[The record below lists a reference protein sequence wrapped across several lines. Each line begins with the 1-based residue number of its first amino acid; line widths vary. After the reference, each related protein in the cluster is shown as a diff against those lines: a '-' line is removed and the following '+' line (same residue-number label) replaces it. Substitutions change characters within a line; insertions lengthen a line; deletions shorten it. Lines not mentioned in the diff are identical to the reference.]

1 MLFSQN
7 ISTDIA
13 LGVDIRTFRVRWRR
27 KIARH
32 TASPGR
38 VCNSSMN
45 ARHGQLSASNRA
57 QQPRR
62 PMGCPGLFLAPGGI
76 HPLAPGFARGTPFLG
91 FSSGPPGVGSPGPFS
106 PGGARYGGKH
116 VFVWGGGRR
125 PPSGTFPRAN
135 TRLGHLDASR
145 A

>member
-76 HPLAPGFARGTPFLG
+76 HPLAPGFARYTPVRWFFPGL
-91 FSSGPPGVGSPGPFS
+91 PGVGSPGPFS
-106 PGGARYGGKH
+106 SRNGAVRGK
-116 VFVWGGGRR
+116 VRFARG
-125 PPSGTFPRAN
+125 
-135 TRLGHLDASR
+135 
-145 A
+145 